1 MLFKHKIISK
11 IKNKDDELYD
21 YLKNINSPLLYLEL
35 VKIFIYIS
43 KKKFLQP
50 ALLSTKKSI
59 YKNRLKKKNKKS
71 YKYDIN
77 FWSKL
82 PFLDYNNESSAVE
95 NHSLKIYLA
104 SLKFSLERKNKI
116 DWDYKYEDPED
127 TMSLHRFG
135 WLLINAEKIKID
147 ILANLGLDLV
157 DDWISKNIHS
167 ESKLKWDSYTASER
181 LIYWSIFF
189 CLISRTETPNK
200 KIEKK
205 FAKAI
210 FIHLNHIYDNLDY
223 WGSESNNHLLNNGR
237 ALYIGGKIIS
247 NKHFSKIGKKIL
259 KKETDF
265 LIPKGVLK
273 EGSSHYQFLITK
285 SYLELFIFSIA

>member
-50 ALLSTKKSI
+50 ALLSIKKSI

-82 PFLDYNNESSAVE
+82 PFLDYNNESSAIE
-95 NHSLKIYLA
+95 SHSLKIYLA
-104 SLKFSLERKNKI
+104 SLKFSLESKNKI
-116 DWDYKYEDPED
+116 DWDYEYEDPED
-127 TMSLHRFG
+127 IMSLHRFG

-167 ESKLKWDSYTASER
+167 EPKLKWDSYTASER
-181 LIYWSIFF
+181 LIYWS
-189 CLISRTETPNK
+189 
-200 KIEKK
+200 
-205 FAKAI
+205 
-210 FIHLNHIYDNLDY
+210 
-223 WGSESNNHLLNNGR
+223 
-237 ALYIGGKIIS
+237 
-247 NKHFSKIGKKIL
+247 
-259 KKETDF
+259 
-265 LIPKGVLK
+265 
-273 EGSSHYQFLITK
+273 
-285 SYLELFIFSIA
+285 